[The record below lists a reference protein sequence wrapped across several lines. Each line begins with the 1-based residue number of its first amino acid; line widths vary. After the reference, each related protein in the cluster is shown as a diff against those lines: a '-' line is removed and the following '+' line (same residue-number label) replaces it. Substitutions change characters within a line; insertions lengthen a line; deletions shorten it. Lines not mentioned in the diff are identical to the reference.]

1 MENNHDIDKKFN
13 EASQSLEEPATFPG
27 FDKVWATIEE
37 KLDKKE
43 DKKRIIPIWFPYG
56 IAASLIIGLG
66 AFYFINKNDVS
77 EITKPAIAQSKALP
91 KINSNVQTIDST
103 VKSNLEKEIHA
114 QKDIRKPE
122 VLAYESVFPVPTT
135 SPIYHNEMPVQSS
148 NVVKGDVAYM
158 EPDGDGILDKDDV
171 IERVELRNKN
181 NNTLPNIS
189 IPEGFLSNTT
199 STLSGRVMGVEIA
212 QRKEKALEEV
222 VVLGNN
228 KNQTFPKSYS
238 STTVNVQR
246 VENRA
251 NQGFLNSLEGN
262 SPGLAINSNSGAPGS
277 GRINYNNIKNEFK
290 QSNNIS
296 QALIGTVSGLQIA
309 PNPGTPSSSNKIMIR
324 GIASLNNSSNPL
336 YVINGKVSESK
347 ALSSLNPNTIES
359 ISVLKDTSATAI
371 YGNRGSNGVIVIKTK
386 KLSRKERKAFE
397 KLQKVQDSI
406 NVSKQIQKQ
415 NAEEYDAFV
424 ENPFELTK
432 NQSVSTFSIDVDKA
446 AYSNIRRMINNGE
459 YVNKNAVRIEEMINY
474 FKYNYPQPKNNE
486 PFSINTE
493 YNDSPWNA
501 KHKLLKIGLQG
512 KEIPANKLP
521 NSNFVF
527 LIDVSGSMDEANKL
541 PLLKSSFKV
550 LLDQLRPTD
559 KVGIV
564 VYAGSAGMVLAPTSA
579 KEKNKIIEA
588 LDQLQ
593 AGGST
598 AGGEGIE
605 LAYKLAQENFIKNGN
620 NRVII
625 ATDGDFNVGASSTG
639 DLQTLVEEKRKSG
652 VFLTCL
658 GFGMGNFKD
667 NRMETLANKGNGNYA
682 YIDNLQEANK
692 FLGKEFAGNMY
703 AIAKD
708 VKIQIEF
715 NPKYVKSY
723 RLIGYENRKLK
734 NEDFTNDK
742 IDAGELGSGHTVT
755 ALYEV
760 IPNDVN
766 SEFLP
771 KENDL
776 KYTKNTSDENFNDE
790 LATVKFRY
798 KKPDGDTSSEIIQV
812 VKNTN
817 QSFSSSTDD
826 FKFASSVAW
835 FGLVLRNSA
844 LITNKDLKEVE
855 KLAKKGRGKDEDG
868 YRAEFVR
875 LVETY
880 QSTLK
885 K

>member
-27 FDKVWATIEE
+27 FDKVWAKVEE

-43 DKKRIIPIWFPYG
+43 DKKRIVPIWFPYG

-77 EITKPAIAQSKALP
+77 EINKPVIAQKTVSP
-91 KINSNVQTIDST
+91 KVNSNVQAIDST
-103 VKSNLEKEIHA
+103 VKSNIEKHIDGLKENHN
-114 QKDIRKPE
+114 QKI
-122 VLAYESVFPVPTT
+122 LAYEDAKIFHDNQEFEKAFIPKENSIIIRNESNRIVPIKINNEVPQVFV
-135 SPIYHNEMPVQSS
+135 
-148 NVVKGDVAYM
+148 D
-158 EPDGDGILDKDDV
+158 
-171 IERVELRNKN
+171 
-181 NNTLPNIS
+181 
-189 IPEGFLSNTT
+189 
-199 STLSGRVMGVEIA
+199 SGY
-212 QRKEKALEEV
+212 KEKNIEEV
-222 VVLGNN
+222 VVLGYN
-228 KNQTFPKSYS
+228 KTQTNPRSFS
-238 STTVNVQR
+238 STTVNSQK
-246 VENRA
+246 VENRP
-251 NQGFLNSLEGN
+251 NQGFLNSLQGEA
-262 SPGLAINSNSGAPGS
+262 PGLAINSTSGTPGS
-277 GRINYNNIKNEFK
+277 SRIDNNNIRNEFK
-290 QSNNIS
+290 QNNNIS
-296 QALIGTVSGLQIA
+296 QTLIGTVSGLQIM
-309 PNPGTPSSSNKIMIR
+309 PNLGVPGSSKPLIIR
-324 GIASLNNSSNPL
+324 GISSLNTNSQPL
-336 YVINGKVSESK
+336 YVINGKISDSK
-347 ALSSLNPNTIES
+347 AFSNLNPNTIES
-359 ISVLKDTSATAI
+359 VSVLKDAAATSI
-371 YGNRGSNGVIVIKTK
+371 YGSRASNGVVIIKTK
-386 KLSRKERKAFE
+386 KLSRKERKA
-397 KLQKVQDSI
+397 QDSI
-406 NVSKQIQKQ
+406 TISKQIQKQ
-415 NAEEYDAFV
+415 NNEEYDAFV

-474 FKYNYPQPKNNE
+474 FKYDYPQPKNNQ

-493 YNDSPWNA
+493 YNDSPWN
-501 KHKLLKIGLQG
+501 KQHKLLKIGLQG
-512 KEIPANKLP
+512 KEIPTDKLP
-521 NSNFVF
+521 KSNFVF

-564 VYAGSAGMVLAPTSA
+564 VYAGSAGMVLPPTSA

-588 LDQLQ
+588 LDKLQ

-598 AGGEGIE
+598 AGGQGIE
-605 LAYKLAQENFIKNGN
+605 LAYKLAQENFIKGGN

-766 SEFLP
+766 SEFSP

-776 KYTKNTSDENFNDE
+776 KYTKNTNDENFNDE

-798 KKPDGDTSSEIIQV
+798 KKPDGDTSSEIVQV

-817 QSFSSSTDD
+817 QSFSSSSDD

-835 FGLVLRNSA
+835 FGLVLRNSN
-844 LITNKDLKEVE
+844 LIKNKDLKDIEN
-855 KLAKKGRGKDEDG
+855 LAKKGRGKDEDG

-880 QSTLK
+880 KSTK

>member
-13 EASQSLEEPATFPG
+13 DASQSLEEPATFPG
-27 FDKVWATIEE
+27 FDKVWAQVEE

-43 DKKRIIPIWFPYG
+43 DGKKIIPIWFPYG

-77 EITKPAIAQSKALP
+77 EINKPAIAQNTVSP
-91 KINSNVQTIDST
+91 KVNSNVQAIDST
-103 VKSNLEKEIHA
+103 VKSNIEKEIHS
-114 QKDIRKPE
+114 QKEIQKPE
-122 VLAYESVFPVPTT
+122 ILVYDVKIPEPLINPVPEINKQLDF
-135 SPIYHNEMPVQSS
+135 SSDSYYIEKNSNVSS
-148 NVVKGDVAYM
+148 NIRANEIYEGIN
-158 EPDGDGILDKDDV
+158 GDGILDKDDV

-181 NNTLPNIS
+181 NNTVPNIS
-189 IPEGFLSNTT
+189 IPEGFLSNKN
-199 STLSGRVMGVEIA
+199 SVVQGRIAGVQIS
-212 QRKEKALEEV
+212 QSKERALEEV
-222 VVLGNN
+222 VVLGYSKTLTKKQSKVASNTIGS
-228 KNQTFPKSYS
+228 TFW
-238 STTVNVQR
+238 
-246 VENRA
+246 ENR
-251 NQGFLNSLEGN
+251 Q
-262 SPGLAINSNSGAPGS
+262 NSNILTSLQGATPGINVTVGSGVPGS
-277 GRINYNNIKNEFK
+277 
-290 QSNNIS
+290 S
-296 QALIGTVSGLQIA
+296 QPLI
-309 PNPGTPSSSNKIMIR
+309 IR
-324 GIASLNNSSNPL
+324 GISSLNTNNQPL
-336 YVINGKVSESK
+336 YVINGKISDSK
-347 ALSSLNPNTIES
+347 AFSNLNPNIIES
-359 ISVLKDTSATAI
+359 VSVLKNAAATSM
-371 YGNRGSNGVIVIKTK
+371 YGSKASNGVVVIKTK
-386 KLSRKERKAFE
+386 KLSRKERIAFE

-406 NVSKQIQKQ
+406 NASKQIQKQ
-415 NAEEYDAFV
+415 NNEEYDAFV

-474 FKYNYPQPKNNE
+474 FKYDYPQPKNNE

-493 YNDSPWNA
+493 YNDSPWNS

-512 KEIPANKLP
+512 KEIPTDKLP

-527 LIDVSGSMDEANKL
+527 LIDVSGSMNEPNKL
-541 PLLKSSFKV
+541 PLLRSSFKV

-564 VYAGSAGMVLAPTSA
+564 VYAGSAGMVLPPTSA

-588 LDQLQ
+588 LDKLQ

-598 AGGEGIE
+598 AGGQGIE

-625 ATDGDFNVGASSTG
+625 ATDGDFNVGTSSTG
-639 DLQTLVEEKRKSG
+639 DLHTLIEDKRKSG

-682 YIDNLQEANK
+682 YIDGLQEANK

-715 NPKYVKSY
+715 NSKYVRSY

-776 KYTKNTSDENFNDE
+776 KYTKNTNDENFNDE

-798 KKPDGDTSSEIIQV
+798 KKPDGDTSSEIVQV
-812 VKNTN
+812 VKNTDR
-817 QSFSSSTDD
+817 SFSSSSDD
-826 FKFASSVAW
+826 FKFASSLAW

-844 LITNKDLKEVE
+844 LIKNKDLKEIE
-855 KLAKKGRGKDEDG
+855 NLAKKGRGKDDEG

-880 QSTLK
+880 RSTQK
-885 K
+885 

>member
-13 EASQSLEEPATFPG
+13 DASQSLEEPATFPG
-27 FDKVWATIEE
+27 FDKVWAQVEE

-43 DKKRIIPIWFPYG
+43 DGKKIIPIWFPYG

-77 EITKPAIAQSKALP
+77 EINKPAIAQNTVSP
-91 KINSNVQTIDST
+91 KVNSNVQAIDST
-103 VKSNLEKEIHA
+103 VKSNIEKEIHS
-114 QKDIRKPE
+114 QKEIQKPE
-122 VLAYESVFPVPTT
+122 VLVYESFVPEPKI
-135 SPIYHNEMPVQSS
+135 SHIYHNEIPSQNSNITQG
-148 NVVKGDVAYM
+148 NVVYT
-158 EPDGDGILDKDDV
+158 EPDGDGILDHNDK
-171 IERVELRNKN
+171 E
-181 NNTLPNIS
+181 TNI
-189 IPEGFLSNTT
+189 
-199 STLSGRVMGVEIA
+199 
-212 QRKEKALEEV
+212 EEV
-222 VVLGNN
+222 VVTGYRAVKKQSYTSSATSITSKEIVNNQKSGSQGYVNSSPIIAMGNN
-228 KNQTFPKSYS
+228 
-238 STTVNVQR
+238 
-246 VENRA
+246 
-251 NQGFLNSLEGN
+251 NSIQYQN
-262 SPGLAINSNSGAPGS
+262 SAP
-277 GRINYNNIKNEFK
+277 NYNIRNEFK
-290 QSNNIS
+290 QNNNIS
-296 QALIGTVSGLQIA
+296 QTLIGTVSGLQIM
-309 PNPGTPSSSNKIMIR
+309 PNLGVPGSSKPLIIR
-324 GIASLNNSSNPL
+324 GISSLNTNSQPL
-336 YVINGKVSESK
+336 YVINGKVSDSK
-347 ALSSLNPNTIES
+347 AFSNLNTNTIES
-359 ISVLKDTSATAI
+359 ISVLKDAAATSI
-371 YGNRGSNGVIVIKTK
+371 YGNKASNGVIIIKTK

-406 NVSKQIQKQ
+406 TISKQIQQ
-415 NAEEYDAFV
+415 RNNEEYDAFV

-474 FKYNYPQPKNNE
+474 FKYDYPQPKNNE

-493 YNDSPWNA
+493 YNDSPWNN

-512 KEIPANKLP
+512 KEIPTDKLP

-527 LIDVSGSMDEANKL
+527 LIDVSGSMDEPNKL

-564 VYAGSAGMVLAPTSA
+564 VYAGSAGMVLPPTSA
-579 KEKNKIIEA
+579 KEKNKIFEA
-588 LDQLQ
+588 LDKLQ

-598 AGGEGIE
+598 AGGQGIE

-734 NEDFTNDK
+734 NEDFANDK
-742 IDAGELGSGHTVT
+742 IDAGELGNGHTVT

-776 KYTKNTSDENFNDE
+776 KYTKNTNDENFNDE

-798 KKPDGDTSSEIIQV
+798 KKPDGDTSSEIVQV
-812 VKNTN
+812 VKNTDR
-817 QSFSSSTDD
+817 SFPSSSND

-844 LITNKDLKEVE
+844 LIKNKDLKEIE
-855 KLAKKGRGKDEDG
+855 NLAKKRRGKDDEG

-875 LVETY
+875 LVEAY
-880 QSTLK
+880 RSTQK
-885 K
+885 

>member
-13 EASQSLEEPATFPG
+13 EASQSLKEPATFPG
-27 FDKVWATIEE
+27 FNKVWAKVEE

-43 DKKRIIPIWFPYG
+43 AKKKIIPIWFPYG

-77 EITKPAIAQSKALP
+77 EINKPVIAQNTVSP
-91 KINSNVQTIDST
+91 KVNSSVQAIDST
-103 VKSNLEKEIHA
+103 VKSNIEKEIYI
-114 QKDIRKPE
+114 QKEIQKPKIL
-122 VLAYESVFPVPTT
+122 VYESVVPEPKI
-135 SPIYHNEMPVQSS
+135 SPIYHNEIPSQSS
-148 NVVKGDVAYM
+148 NVTKDNIVYVEADY
-158 EPDGDGILDKDDV
+158 DGVLDKAQ
-171 IERVELRNKN
+171 
-181 NNTLPNIS
+181 S
-189 IPEGFLSNTT
+189 I
-199 STLSGRVMGVEIA
+199 
-212 QRKEKALEEV
+212 EEV
-222 VVLGNN
+222 VLVGLRPVKKQSYTSSATSITSTEIVNN
-228 KNQTFPKSYS
+228 KRSKKSKENITSPPSIALNYIKGQTNDGYISQS
-238 STTVNVQR
+238 SNVRTEFVEKRPNANIMNIAQGQLAGVNISK
-246 VENRA
+246 
-251 NQGFLNSLEGN
+251 G
-262 SPGLAINSNSGAPGS
+262 SGQPGS
-277 GRINYNNIKNEFK
+277 KP
-290 QSNNIS
+290 
-296 QALIGTVSGLQIA
+296 TVL
-309 PNPGTPSSSNKIMIR
+309 IR
-324 GIASLNNSSNPL
+324 GIGSINGNTQPL
-336 YVINGKVSESK
+336 YVINGIPQNADEFRK
-347 ALSSLNPNTIES
+347 LNPNS
-359 ISVLKDTSATAI
+359 IKSMEVLKDASATAM
-371 YGNRGSNGVIVIKTK
+371 YGSRGGNGVIVITTK
-386 KLSRKERKAFE
+386 RLSRKERKAFE

-406 NVSKQIQKQ
+406 NASKQIQQ
-415 NAEEYDAFV
+415 RNNEEYDAFV

-474 FKYNYPQPKNNE
+474 FKYDYPQPKNNE

-493 YNDSPWNA
+493 YNDSPWNN

-512 KEIPANKLP
+512 KEIPTDKLP

-527 LIDVSGSMDEANKL
+527 LIDVSGSMDEPNKL

-564 VYAGSAGMVLAPTSA
+564 VYAGSAGMVLPPTSA
-579 KEKNKIIEA
+579 KEKGKIVEA
-588 LDQLQ
+588 LDKLQ

-598 AGGEGIE
+598 AGGQGIE

-776 KYTKNTSDENFNDE
+776 KYTKNTNDENFNDE

-817 QSFSSSTDD
+817 QSFSSLSDD

-844 LITNKDLKEVE
+844 LIKNKDLKEVE
-855 KLAKKGRGKDEDG
+855 KLAKKGRGKDDEG

-875 LVETY
+875 LIETY
-880 QSTLK
+880 QSTQK
-885 K
+885 

>member
-13 EASQSLEEPATFPG
+13 EASQSLEEPTTFPG
-27 FDKVWATIEE
+27 FDKVWAKVEE
-37 KLDKKE
+37 KLDQKE
-43 DKKRIIPIWFPYG
+43 EKKRIVPIWFPYG

-66 AFYFINKNDVS
+66 ALYFINKKEVADISKPQIVENKAS
-77 EITKPAIAQSKALP
+77 EKLKT
-91 KINSNVQTIDST
+91 NVQAIDST
-103 VKSNLEKEIHA
+103 IKSNIKKEI
-114 QKDIRKPE
+114 DIPKIKNDVE
-122 VLAYESVFPVPTT
+122 VLAYENVKI
-135 SPIYHNEMPVQSS
+135 PIV
-148 NVVKGDVAYM
+148 
-158 EPDGDGILDKDDV
+158 DGINNVDFEPVLETQPVYQPTHNLQWKD
-171 IERVELRNKN
+171 
-181 NNTLPNIS
+181 TLKQTNI
-189 IPEGFLSNTT
+189 
-199 STLSGRVMGVEIA
+199 
-212 QRKEKALEEV
+212 KEV
-222 VVLGNN
+222 VVTGALGIKRRAYSYTSNAISVVSSENLEGKRSKRKQENGNALPLVASANYGNIDYMNTSGTTNIRNEFQQAKSQNLSQALMGKVSGLSIMPNHTTSGSANILIRGNN
-228 KNQTFPKSYS
+228 S
-238 STTVNVQR
+238 
-246 VENRA
+246 
-251 NQGFLNSLEGN
+251 LNKGN
-262 SPGLAINSNSGAPGS
+262 SPL
-277 GRINYNNIKNEFK
+277 
-290 QSNNIS
+290 
-296 QALIGTVSGLQIA
+296 V
-309 PNPGTPSSSNKIMIR
+309 
-324 GIASLNNSSNPL
+324 
-336 YVINGKVSESK
+336 VINGVVADQN
-347 ALSSLNPNTIES
+347 ALSKLDPQQIKGVTI
-359 ISVLKDTSATAI
+359 LKDASATAL
-371 YGNRGSNGVIVIKTK
+371 YGSRAANGVVVVTTK
-386 KLSRKERKAFE
+386 KLSRKEKKAFE

-406 NVSKQIQKQ
+406 NRTRQIQQQ
-415 NAEEYDAFV
+415 NSEEYEAFV

-459 YVNKNAVRIEEMINY
+459 YINKNAVRIEEMINY
-474 FKYNYPQPKNNE
+474 FKYNYPQPKNNQ

-493 YNDSPWNA
+493 YNDSPWNS

-512 KEIPANKLP
+512 KDVPMDKLA

-527 LIDVSGSMDEANKL
+527 LIDVSGSMNAANKL

-550 LLDQLRPTD
+550 LLEQLRPQA

-564 VYAGSAGMVLAPTSA
+564 VYAGSAGMILPPTSA
-579 KEKNKIIEA
+579 KEKNKILNA
-588 LDQLQ
+588 LDNLH

-598 AGGEGIE
+598 AGGAGIE
-605 LAYKLAQENFIKNGN
+605 LAYKLAQENFIKGGN

-625 ATDGDFNVGASSTG
+625 ATDGDFNVGTSSTG
-639 DLQTLVEEKRKSG
+639 DLQTLIEEKKKSG

-692 FLGKEFAGNMY
+692 FLGKEFAGSMY

-760 IPNDVN
+760 IPADVK

-771 KENDL
+771 KESDL
-776 KYTKNTSDENFNDE
+776 KYTKNTNDENFSDE

-798 KKPDGDTSSEIIQV
+798 KKPDGDTSSEIVQV
-812 VKNTN
+812 VKNSN
-817 QSFSSSTDD
+817 ENLSSASDD

-835 FGLVLRNSA
+835 FGLVLRNSD
-844 LITNKDLKEVE
+844 LIKNKDLIDVE
-855 KLAKKGRGKDEDG
+855 KLGKKGRGNDDEG

-875 LVETY
+875 LVEAY
-880 QSTLK
+880 RNLNK
-885 K
+885 

>member
-27 FDKVWATIEE
+27 FDKVWKKVEQ

-43 DKKRIIPIWFPYG
+43 DKKRIVPIWFPYG

-77 EITKPAIAQSKALP
+77 EINKPQIAQNTVSP
-91 KINSNVQTIDST
+91 KTNSSVRANDSL
-103 VKSNLEKEIHA
+103 VKSNIEKEILSPKTI
-114 QKDIRKPE
+114 QKPE
-122 VLAYESVFPVPTT
+122 IIAYESISPEPVI
-135 SPIYHNEMPVQSS
+135 SPVYHNELPSQSS
-148 NVVKGDVAYM
+148 DIVKENIIYEGTNGDEV
-158 EPDGDGILDKDDV
+158 LDKDD
-171 IERVELRNKN
+171 KAQ
-181 NNTLPNIS
+181 S
-189 IPEGFLSNTT
+189 I
-199 STLSGRVMGVEIA
+199 
-212 QRKEKALEEV
+212 EEV
-222 VVLGNN
+222 VLVGLRPVKKQSYASSAVSVVSSQSLEGKRSKKAKGNIN
-228 KNQTFPKSYS
+228 TSQSIAMNDFGNSGYKNYS
-238 STTVNVQR
+238 ST
-246 VENRA
+246 
-251 NQGFLNSLEGN
+251 S
-262 SPGLAINSNSGAPGS
+262 
-277 GRINYNNIKNEFK
+277 NIKNEFK

-296 QALIGTVSGLQIA
+296 QALTGTVSSLQIRSGQGV
-309 PNPGTPSSSNKIMIR
+309 PGSSKQIVIR
-324 GIASLNNSSNPL
+324 GMSTLNGSDQLL
-336 YVINGKVSESK
+336 YVINGVPQSADEFRKI
-347 ALSSLNPNTIES
+347 NPNTIES
-359 ISVLKDTSATAI
+359 VEVLKDASATAL
-371 YGNRGSNGVIVIKTK
+371 YGNRGSKGVIIIKTK
-386 KLSRKERKAFE
+386 KLSRKERKAL
-397 KLQKVQDSI
+397 KQIQKTQDSI
-406 NVSKQIQKQ
+406 SKSKQIQQ
-415 NAEEYDAFV
+415 NNSEEYDVFV

-474 FKYNYPQPKNNE
+474 FKYNYPQPKNNQ

-493 YNDSPWNA
+493 YNDSPWNS

-512 KEIPANKLP
+512 KDIPTDKLP
-521 NSNFVF
+521 SSNFVF

-550 LLDQLRPTD
+550 LLDQLRPQD

-564 VYAGSAGMVLAPTSA
+564 VYAGSAGMVLPPTSA

-598 AGGEGIE
+598 AGGQGIE
-605 LAYKLAQENFIKNGN
+605 LAYKLAQKNFIKDGN

-682 YIDNLQEANK
+682 YIDNMQEANK
-692 FLGKEFAGNMY
+692 FLGKEFAGSMY

-715 NPKYVKSY
+715 NPKFVKSY

-742 IDAGELGSGHTVT
+742 IDAGELGSGHTIT

-760 IPNDVN
+760 IPNDVK

-776 KYTKNTSDENFNDE
+776 KYTKNTNDENFNDE

-798 KKPDGDTSSEIIQV
+798 KKPDGDTSSEIVQV
-812 VKNTN
+812 VKNSN
-817 QSFSSSTDD
+817 ENISSASDD

-835 FGLVLRNSA
+835 FGLVLRNSD
-844 LITNKDLKEVE
+844 LIKNKDLKEVE
-855 KLAKKGRGKDEDG
+855 KLAKKGRGSDEEG

-880 QSTLK
+880 FSNLK
-885 K
+885 NY

>member
-27 FDKVWATIEE
+27 FDKVWAKVEE

-43 DKKRIIPIWFPYG
+43 DKKRIVPIWFPYG

-77 EITKPAIAQSKALP
+77 EINKPVIAQKTVSP
-91 KINSNVQTIDST
+91 KVNSNVQAIDST
-103 VKSNLEKEIHA
+103 VKSNIEKEIYS
-114 QKDIRKPE
+114 QKEIYKPE
-122 VLAYESVFPVPTT
+122 VLAYDIKILEPLRN
-135 SPIYHNEMPVQSS
+135 PIQEIKKQLDFSSDSYYIEKNSNNVSS
-148 NVVKGDVAYM
+148 NTRANEIYEDT
-158 EPDGDGILDKDDV
+158 DGDGVLDKDDV

-181 NNTLPNIS
+181 TVPNIS
-189 IPEGFLSNTT
+189 IPEGILSNTN
-199 STLSGRVMGVEIA
+199 STLQGRVAGVQIA
-212 QRKEKALEEV
+212 ESREKTIEEV
-222 VVLGNN
+222 VVLGYSKTLTK
-228 KNQTFPKSYS
+228 KNSTVASGIIISDKIKSYNNS
-238 STTVNVQR
+238 KVVSVDYVAGNDKGYFD
-246 VENRA
+246 
-251 NQGFLNSLEGN
+251 NQPYNNSVVNSLRGQV
-262 SPGLAINSNSGAPGS
+262 P
-277 GRINYNNIKNEFK
+277 
-290 QSNNIS
+290 
-296 QALIGTVSGLQIA
+296 GLQIIT
-309 PNPGTPSSSNKIMIR
+309 GQGVPSSSKPLIIR
-324 GIASLNNSSNPL
+324 GISSLNTNSQPL
-336 YVINGKVSESK
+336 YVINGKISDSK
-347 ALSSLNPNTIES
+347 AFSNLNPNTIES
-359 ISVLKDTSATAI
+359 VSILKDASATAI
-371 YGNRGSNGVIVIKTK
+371 YGSRGSNGVIIIKTK
-386 KLSRKERKAFE
+386 KLSKKERKAFE

-406 NVSKQIQKQ
+406 SISKQIQKQ
-415 NAEEYDAFV
+415 NNEEYDAFV

-474 FKYNYPQPKNNE
+474 FKYNYPQPKNNQ

-493 YNDSPWNA
+493 YNDSPWN
-501 KHKLLKIGLQG
+501 KQHKLLKIGLQG
-512 KEIPANKLP
+512 KEIPTDKLP

-527 LIDVSGSMDEANKL
+527 LIDVSGSMNEPNKL

-564 VYAGSAGMVLAPTSA
+564 VYAGSAGMVLPPTSA

-588 LDQLQ
+588 LDKLQ

-598 AGGEGIE
+598 AGGQGIE

-692 FLGKEFAGNMY
+692 FLGKEFAGTLY

-742 IDAGELGSGHTVT
+742 IDAGELGSGHTIT

-760 IPNDVN
+760 IPTDVN

-776 KYTKNTSDENFNDE
+776 KYTKNTNDENFNDE

-798 KKPDGDTSSEIIQV
+798 KKPDGDQSSEIVQV

-817 QSFSSSTDD
+817 QSFSSSSDD

-835 FGLVLRNSA
+835 FGLVLRNSN
-844 LITNKDLKEVE
+844 LIKNKDLKDIES
-855 KLAKKGRGKDEDG
+855 LAKKGRGKDEDG

-880 QSTLK
+880 ESTQK
-885 K
+885 

>member
-13 EASQSLEEPATFPG
+13 EASHSLEEPATFPG
-27 FDKVWATIEE
+27 FDKVWAKVEE

-43 DKKRIIPIWFPYG
+43 DQKRVIPIWFSYG
-56 IAASLIIGLG
+56 IAASLVIGLG
-66 AFYFINKNDVS
+66 AFYVINKKEVVDISKPQITQNTVS
-77 EITKPAIAQSKALP
+77 P
-91 KINSNVQTIDST
+91 KVNHKVQVIDST
-103 VKSNLEKEIHA
+103 VKSNIEKEIA
-114 QKDIRKPE
+114 VINSQKENQVLVYSNIVPE
-122 VLAYESVFPVPTT
+122 PVEPPTILT
-135 SPIYHNEMPVQSS
+135 PQQGDYR
-148 NVVKGDVAYM
+148 VVSTPNYM
-158 EPDGDGILDKDDV
+158 EPDHDGVLDKDDEPQEMREIV
-171 IERVELRNKN
+171 VTGALGIRKRQDATSSSTQISNSNVVQSLQGSVAGIKISSN
-181 NNTLPNIS
+181 NNGWLNNQSYNNNPVNS
-189 IPEGFLSNTT
+189 LQGQIP
-199 STLSGRVMGVEIA
+199 
-212 QRKEKALEEV
+212 
-222 VVLGNN
+222 
-228 KNQTFPKSYS
+228 S
-238 STTVNVQR
+238 STSS
-246 VENRA
+246 
-251 NQGFLNSLEGN
+251 GSL
-262 SPGLAINSNSGAPGS
+262 SQ
-277 GRINYNNIKNEFK
+277 NI
-290 QSNNIS
+290 
-296 QALIGTVSGLQIA
+296 L
-309 PNPGTPSSSNKIMIR
+309 IR
-324 GIASLNNSSNPL
+324 GYASLNGNNQPLIVIDGVVKDQNSL
-336 YVINGKVSESK
+336 SK
-347 ALSSLNPNTIES
+347 LNPQQIKS
-359 ISVLKDTSATAI
+359 IDILKDASATAL
-371 YGNRGSNGVIVIKTK
+371 YGSRAANGVVVVTTK
-386 KLSRKERKAFE
+386 KLSRKERKAFK

-406 NVSKQIQKQ
+406 NRARQIQKH
-415 NAEEYDAFV
+415 NSEEYDAFV

-459 YVNKNAVRIEEMINY
+459 VVNKNAVRIEEMINY
-474 FKYNYPQPKNNE
+474 FKYNYPQPKNDR

-493 YNDSPWNA
+493 YNDSPWNSQ
-501 KHKLLKIGLQG
+501 HKLLKIGLQG
-512 KEIPANKLP
+512 KDLPMDKLP
-521 NSNFVF
+521 SSNFVF
-527 LIDVSGSMDEANKL
+527 LIDVSGSMNEANKL

-550 LLDQLRPTD
+550 LLDQLRPQD

-564 VYAGSAGMVLAPTSA
+564 VYAGSAGMVLPPTSA

-598 AGGEGIE
+598 AGGQGIE
-605 LAYKLAQENFIKNGN
+605 LAYKLAQENFIKDGN

-625 ATDGDFNVGASSTG
+625 ATDGDFNVGTSSTG
-639 DLQTLVEEKRKSG
+639 DLQTLIEEKRKSG

-682 YIDNLQEANK
+682 YIDNMQEANK
-692 FLGKEFAGNMY
+692 FLGKEFAGSMY

-734 NEDFTNDK
+734 NEDFINDK

-755 ALYEV
+755 ALYEI
-760 IPNDVN
+760 IPTDVK

-771 KENDL
+771 QENDL

-798 KKPDGDTSSEIIQV
+798 KKPDGNTSSEIVQV
-812 VKNTN
+812 VKNSN
-817 QSFSSSTDD
+817 ENLSSASDD

-835 FGLVLRNSA
+835 FGLVLRKSD
-844 LITNKDLKEVE
+844 LIKNRDLKDLE
-855 KLAKKGRGKDEDG
+855 KLAKKGREKDDEG

-880 QSTLK
+880 RSTLK

>member
-13 EASQSLEEPATFPG
+13 EASHSLEEPATFPG
-27 FDKVWATIEE
+27 FDKVWAKVEE

-43 DKKRIIPIWFPYG
+43 DKKRIVPIWFPYG

-66 AFYFINKNDVS
+66 AFYFISINDVS
-77 EITKPAIAQSKALP
+77 EINKPAIAQKTVSP
-91 KINSNVQTIDST
+91 KVNSDVQAIDST
-103 VKSNLEKEIHA
+103 VKSNIEKHIDGLKENHN
-114 QKDIRKPE
+114 QKI
-122 VLAYESVFPVPTT
+122 LAYEEVKIFHDNQEFEKDFIPKENSIISRNESNEIVPIKINNEVPQVSV
-135 SPIYHNEMPVQSS
+135 
-148 NVVKGDVAYM
+148 D
-158 EPDGDGILDKDDV
+158 
-171 IERVELRNKN
+171 
-181 NNTLPNIS
+181 
-189 IPEGFLSNTT
+189 
-199 STLSGRVMGVEIA
+199 SGY
-212 QRKEKALEEV
+212 KEKNIEEV
-222 VVLGNN
+222 VVLGYN
-228 KNQTFPKSYS
+228 KTQTIPRSSS
-238 STTVNVQR
+238 STTVNSQKVK
-246 VENRA
+246 NRA
-251 NQGFLNSLEGN
+251 NQSFLNSLQGEA
-262 SPGLAINSNSGAPGS
+262 PGLAINSASGTPGS
-277 GRINYNNIKNEFK
+277 SKINYNNIRNEFK
-290 QSNNIS
+290 QNNNIS
-296 QALIGTVSGLQIA
+296 QTLIGTVSGLQIM
-309 PNPGTPSSSNKIMIR
+309 PNSGIPGSSKPILIR
-324 GIASLNNSSNPL
+324 GMSTVNANSNPL
-336 YVINGKVSESK
+336 YVINGKISDSK
-347 ALSSLNPNTIES
+347 SFSTLNPNTIES
-359 ISVLKDTSATAI
+359 VSVLKDASATAM
-371 YGNRGSNGVIVIKTK
+371 YGSRASNGVIVIKTK

-406 NVSKQIQKQ
+406 NLSKQVQQ
-415 NAEEYDAFV
+415 RNNEEYDAFV

-474 FKYNYPQPKNNE
+474 FKYDYPQPKNNQ

-493 YNDSPWNA
+493 YNDSPWN
-501 KHKLLKIGLQG
+501 KQHKLLKIGLQG
-512 KEIPANKLP
+512 KEIPTDKLP

-527 LIDVSGSMDEANKL
+527 LIDVSGSMNEPNKL
-541 PLLKSSFKV
+541 PLLKSSFEV

-564 VYAGSAGMVLAPTSA
+564 VYAGSAGMVLPPTSA

-588 LDQLQ
+588 LDKLQ

-598 AGGEGIE
+598 AGGQGIE
-605 LAYKLAQENFIKNGN
+605 LAYKVAQENFIKNGN

-760 IPNDVN
+760 IPADVN

-776 KYTKNTSDENFNDE
+776 KYTKNTNDENFNNE

-798 KKPDGDTSSEIIQV
+798 KKPDGDQSSEIVQV
-812 VKNTN
+812 VKNNN
-817 QSFSSSTDD
+817 QSFSSSSDD

-835 FGLVLRNSA
+835 FGLVLRNSN
-844 LITNKDLKEVE
+844 LIKNKDLKDIES
-855 KLAKKGRGKDEDG
+855 LAKKGRGKDDEG

-875 LVETY
+875 LVEAY
-880 QSTLK
+880 KSTQK
-885 K
+885 

>member
-13 EASQSLEEPATFPG
+13 EASQSLGEPATFPS
-27 FDKVWATIEE
+27 FDKVWAKVEE

-43 DKKRIIPIWFPYG
+43 DKKRIVPIWFPYG

-66 AFYFINKNDVS
+66 AFYFINKNNVS
-77 EITKPAIAQSKALP
+77 EINKPAIAQNTVSSKV
-91 KINSNVQTIDST
+91 NSNVQAIDST
-103 VKSNLEKEIHA
+103 VKSNIEKQINGLKENHN
-114 QKDIRKPE
+114 QKI
-122 VLAYESVFPVPTT
+122 LAYEDAKIFYDNQEFEKGFIPKENSIIIRNESNGIVPIKINNEVPQVSV
-135 SPIYHNEMPVQSS
+135 
-148 NVVKGDVAYM
+148 D
-158 EPDGDGILDKDDV
+158 
-171 IERVELRNKN
+171 
-181 NNTLPNIS
+181 
-189 IPEGFLSNTT
+189 
-199 STLSGRVMGVEIA
+199 SGY
-212 QRKEKALEEV
+212 KEKNIEEV
-222 VVLGNN
+222 VVLGYN
-228 KNQTFPKSYS
+228 KTQTNPRSSS
-238 STTVNVQR
+238 STTVNSQK
-246 VENRA
+246 VENRP
-251 NQGFLNSLEGN
+251 NQGFLNSLQGEA
-262 SPGLAINSNSGAPGS
+262 PGLAINPTFGTPGSSRIDYNNIRNEFKQNNNISQTLIGTVPGLQIMTGQGAPGS
-277 GRINYNNIKNEFK
+277 SKP
-290 QSNNIS
+290 
-296 QALIGTVSGLQIA
+296 LI
-309 PNPGTPSSSNKIMIR
+309 IR
-324 GIASLNNSSNPL
+324 GISSLNTNSQPL
-336 YVINGKVSESK
+336 YVINGKISDSK
-347 ALSSLNPNTIES
+347 AFSTLNPNTIES
-359 ISVLKDTSATAI
+359 VSVLKDAAATSI
-371 YGNRGSNGVIVIKTK
+371 YGSRASNGVVIIKTK

-397 KLQKVQDSI
+397 KLQKAQDSI
-406 NVSKQIQKQ
+406 SISKQIQKQ
-415 NAEEYDAFV
+415 NNEEYDAFV

-459 YVNKNAVRIEEMINY
+459 IVNKNAVRIEEMINY
-474 FKYNYPQPKNNE
+474 FKYDYPQPKNNQ

-493 YNDSPWNA
+493 YNDSPWN
-501 KHKLLKIGLQG
+501 KQHKLLKIGLQG
-512 KEIPANKLP
+512 KEIPTDKLP

-527 LIDVSGSMDEANKL
+527 LIDVSGSMNEPNKL

-564 VYAGSAGMVLAPTSA
+564 VYAGSAGMVLPSTSA

-588 LDQLQ
+588 LDKLQ

-598 AGGEGIE
+598 AGGQGIE

-760 IPNDVN
+760 IPTDVN

-776 KYTKNTSDENFNDE
+776 KYTKNTNDENFNDE

-798 KKPDGDTSSEIIQV
+798 KKPDGDQSSEIVQV

-817 QSFSSSTDD
+817 QSFSSSSDD

-835 FGLVLRNSA
+835 FGLVLRNSS
-844 LITNKDLKEVE
+844 LIKNKDLKDIEN
-855 KLAKKGRGKDEDG
+855 LAKKGRGKDEDG

-880 QSTLK
+880 ESTQK
-885 K
+885 

>member
-27 FDKVWATIEE
+27 FDKVWAKVEK
-37 KLDKKE
+37 KLDKK
-43 DKKRIIPIWFPYG
+43 DDRKRIVPIWFPYG

-77 EITKPAIAQSKALP
+77 EINKPQIAQNTVSP
-91 KINSNVQTIDST
+91 KVNSDVQAIDST
-103 VKSNLEKEIHA
+103 VKSNIEKEINGLKES
-114 QKDIRKPE
+114 QKSKI
-122 VLAYESVFPVPTT
+122 LAYEDAKVFGNTNIKIGLVLQEKSIISRNESNNF
-135 SPIYHNEMPVQSS
+135 SPIEINNIVPQ
-148 NVVKGDVAYM
+148 VAV
-158 EPDGDGILDKDDV
+158 D
-171 IERVELRNKN
+171 
-181 NNTLPNIS
+181 
-189 IPEGFLSNTT
+189 
-199 STLSGRVMGVEIA
+199 SGY
-212 QRKEKALEEV
+212 KEKNIEEV
-222 VVLGNN
+222 VVLGYN
-228 KNQTFPKSYS
+228 KTETRAKNSS
-238 STTVNVQR
+238 STNGNAQKI
-246 VENRA
+246 ENRP
-251 NQGFLNSLEGN
+251 NQGFLNSLQGEA
-262 SPGLAINSNSGAPGS
+262 SGLAINSVSGTPGS
-277 GRINYNNIKNEFK
+277 SKINYNNIRNEFK
-290 QSNNIS
+290 QNNNI
-296 QALIGTVSGLQIA
+296 QQTLIGTVSGLQITSGQA
-309 PNPGTPSSSNKIMIR
+309 PGSSKQIVIR
-324 GIASLNNSSNPL
+324 GMSTLNGSDQPL
-336 YVINGKVSESK
+336 YVINGVPQSADKFRK
-347 ALSSLNPNTIES
+347 INPNTIES
-359 ISVLKDTSATAI
+359 VDVLKEAALTAL
-371 YGNRGSNGVIVIKTK
+371 YGSRAANGVIVVTTK

-397 KLQKVQDSI
+397 RLHKFQDSI
-406 NVSKQIQKQ
+406 NRSRQIQQQ
-415 NAEEYDAFV
+415 NNEEYDAFV

-459 YVNKNAVRIEEMINY
+459 IVNKNAVRIEEMINY
-474 FKYNYPQPKNNE
+474 FKYNYPQPKNNQ

-493 YNDSPWNA
+493 YNDSPWNS
-501 KHKLLKIGLQG
+501 KHKLLRIGLQG
-512 KEIPANKLP
+512 KEIPTDKLP
-521 NSNFVF
+521 SSNFVF
-527 LIDVSGSMDEANKL
+527 LIDVSGSMDAANKL

-550 LLDQLRPTD
+550 LLDQLRPQD

-564 VYAGSAGMVLAPTSA
+564 VYAGSAGMVLPPTSA
-579 KEKNKIIEA
+579 QEKNKIIEA
-588 LDQLQ
+588 LDKLQ

-598 AGGEGIE
+598 AGGQGIE
-605 LAYKLAQENFIKNGN
+605 LAYKLAQENFIKDGN

-625 ATDGDFNVGASSTG
+625 ATDGDFNVGTSSTG
-639 DLQTLVEEKRKSG
+639 DLQTLIEEKRKSG

-682 YIDNLQEANK
+682 YIDNMQEANK
-692 FLGKEFAGNMY
+692 FLGKEFAGSMY

-715 NPKYVKSY
+715 NPKFVKSY

-760 IPNDVN
+760 IPNDVK

-776 KYTKNTSDENFNDE
+776 KYTKNTNNEDFNDE

-798 KKPDGDTSSEIIQV
+798 KKPDVDTSSEIVQV
-812 VKNTN
+812 VKNSN
-817 QSFSSSTDD
+817 ENISSASDD

-835 FGLVLRNSA
+835 FGLVLRNSD
-844 LITNKDLKEVE
+844 LIKNKELKEVE
-855 KLAKKGRGKDEDG
+855 KLSKKGRGNDEEG

-885 K
+885 NQ

>member
-1 MENNHDIDKKFN
+1 MENNHDVDKKFN

-27 FDKVWATIEE
+27 FDKVWAKVEE

-43 DKKRIIPIWFPYG
+43 DGKKIIPIWFPYG

-77 EITKPAIAQSKALP
+77 EINKPAIAQNTVSP
-91 KINSNVQTIDST
+91 KLNSNVQAIDST
-103 VKSNLEKEIHA
+103 VKSNIEKEIHS
-114 QKDIRKPE
+114 QKEIQKPE
-122 VLAYESVFPVPTT
+122 VLVYESFVPEPKI
-135 SPIYHNEMPVQSS
+135 SPIYHNEISS
-148 NVVKGDVAYM
+148 QNSNIAQGNVVYT
-158 EPDGDGILDKDDV
+158 EPDGDGILDHNDK
-171 IERVELRNKN
+171 K
-181 NNTLPNIS
+181 TNI
-189 IPEGFLSNTT
+189 
-199 STLSGRVMGVEIA
+199 
-212 QRKEKALEEV
+212 EEV
-222 VVLGNN
+222 VVTGYRAVKKQSYTSSATSITSKEIVNNQKSSSQGYVNSSPIIAMGNN
-228 KNQTFPKSYS
+228 N
-238 STTVNVQR
+238 STQY
-246 VENRA
+246 
-251 NQGFLNSLEGN
+251 QNS
-262 SPGLAINSNSGAPGS
+262 AP
-277 GRINYNNIKNEFK
+277 NYNIRNEFK
-290 QSNNIS
+290 QNNNIS
-296 QALIGTVSGLQIA
+296 QALIGTISGLQIA
-309 PNPGTPSSSNKIMIR
+309 PNHGISGSSNPIIIR
-324 GIASLNNSSNPL
+324 GMSSLKASSNPL
-336 YVINGKVSESK
+336 YVINGKISDGKSF
-347 ALSSLNPNTIES
+347 SNLNPNTIES
-359 ISVLKDTSATAI
+359 VSVLKDAAATSM
-371 YGNRGSNGVIVIKTK
+371 YGSKASNGVIVIKTK

-406 NVSKQIQKQ
+406 TISKQIQQ
-415 NAEEYDAFV
+415 RNNEEYDAFV

-459 YVNKNAVRIEEMINY
+459 HVNKNAVRIEEMINY

-493 YNDSPWNA
+493 YSDSPWNN

-512 KEIPANKLP
+512 KEIPTDKLP

-527 LIDVSGSMDEANKL
+527 LIDVSGSMDEPNKL

-564 VYAGSAGMVLAPTSA
+564 VYAGSAGMVLPPTSA

-588 LDQLQ
+588 LDKLQ

-598 AGGEGIE
+598 AGGQGIE

-639 DLQTLVEEKRKSG
+639 DLQTLVEGKRKAG

-776 KYTKNTSDENFNDE
+776 KYTRNTNDENFNDE

-798 KKPDGDTSSEIIQV
+798 KKPDGDISSEIIQV

-817 QSFSSSTDD
+817 QPFSSSSND

-844 LITNKDLKEVE
+844 LIKNKDLKEIE
-855 KLAKKGRGKDEDG
+855 NLAKKGRGKDDEG

-875 LVETY
+875 LVESY
-880 QSTLK
+880 K
-885 K
+885 IINK

>member
-27 FDKVWATIEE
+27 FDKVWAKVEE
-37 KLDKKE
+37 KLDKK
-43 DKKRIIPIWFPYG
+43 RNTPIWLPYG
-56 IAASLIIGLG
+56 IAASLVIGLG
-66 AFYFINKNDVS
+66 AFYFINKKEVVDISKPQIVENTVS
-77 EITKPAIAQSKALP
+77 P
-91 KINSNVQTIDST
+91 KINTNIQAIDST
-103 VKSNLEKEIHA
+103 IKSNIEKEIDA
-114 QKDIRKPE
+114 SKIKNKVE
-122 VLAYESVFPVPTT
+122 VLAYENVKIPVV
-135 SPIYHNEMPVQSS
+135 NGVNNVDVKPVLETQP
-148 NVVKGDVAYM
+148 VYQ
-158 EPDGDGILDKDDV
+158 
-171 IERVELRNKN
+171 
-181 NNTLPNIS
+181 
-189 IPEGFLSNTT
+189 
-199 STLSGRVMGVEIA
+199 STLTR
-212 QRKEKALEEV
+212 QWKDTLKETNIDEV
-222 VVLGNN
+222 VVTGALGI
-228 KNQTFPKSYS
+228 KRRSDSYTS
-238 STTVNVQR
+238 SAISVVSS
-246 VENRA
+246 EN
-251 NQGFLNSLEGN
+251 LEGKRSKRKQGN
-262 SPGLAINSNSGAPGS
+262 VNALPPIASTNYENIGYMNTSGTT
-277 GRINYNNIKNEFK
+277 NIRNEFK
-290 QSNNIS
+290 QNNNIP
-296 QALIGTVSGLQIA
+296 QVLIGTVSGLQVV
-309 PNPGTPSSSNKIMIR
+309 PNQGTPGSTNIILR
-324 GIASLNNSSNPL
+324 GSTSLKGGQNPL
-336 YVINGKVSESK
+336 VVINGIISNESVFK
-347 ALSSLNPNTIES
+347 TLNPNQIKSVTI
-359 ISVLKDTSATAI
+359 LKDASATAL
-371 YGNRGSNGVIVIKTK
+371 YGISGANGVIVVQTK
-386 KLSRKERKAFE
+386 KLSRKERKAFKE
-397 KLQKVQDSI
+397 IQKLQDSI
-406 NVSKQIQKQ
+406 NRAKQIQQ
-415 NAEEYDAFV
+415 TNSEEYDAFV

-474 FKYNYPQPKNNE
+474 FKYNYPQPKNSQ

-493 YNDSPWNA
+493 YNDSPWNS

-512 KEIPANKLP
+512 KDIPMDKLP
-521 NSNFVF
+521 SSNFVF
-527 LIDVSGSMDEANKL
+527 LIDVSGSMDAANKL
-541 PLLKSSFKV
+541 PLLKASFKV
-550 LLDQLRPTD
+550 LLDQLRPQD

-564 VYAGSAGMVLAPTSA
+564 VYAGSAGMVLPPTSA

-588 LDQLQ
+588 LDKLQ

-598 AGGEGIE
+598 AGGQGIE
-605 LAYKLAQENFIKNGN
+605 LAYKLAQENFIKGGN

-625 ATDGDFNVGASSTG
+625 ATDGDFNVGTSSTG
-639 DLQTLVEEKRKSG
+639 DLQTLIEEKRKSG

-682 YIDNLQEANK
+682 YIDNMQEANK
-692 FLGKEFAGNMY
+692 FLGKEFAGSMY

-760 IPNDVN
+760 IPADVK

-776 KYTKNTSDENFNDE
+776 KYTKNTNDENFSDE

-798 KKPDGDTSSEIIQV
+798 KKPDGDTSSEIVQV
-812 VKNTN
+812 VKN
-817 QSFSSSTDD
+817 SSESISSASDD

-835 FGLVLRNSA
+835 FGLVLRNSD
-844 LITNKDLKEVE
+844 LIKNKDLKEVE
-855 KLAKKGRGKDEDG
+855 KLGKKGRGNDEEG

-880 QSTLK
+880 RNLNK
-885 K
+885 

>member
-27 FDKVWATIEE
+27 FDKVWAKVEE

-43 DKKRIIPIWFPYG
+43 DKKRIVPIWFPYG

-66 AFYFINKNDVS
+66 AFYFISRNDVS
-77 EITKPAIAQSKALP
+77 EINKPAIAQNTVSP
-91 KINSNVQTIDST
+91 KLNSDVQAIDST
-103 VKSNLEKEIHA
+103 VKSNIEKEIYS
-114 QKDIRKPE
+114 QKEIHKPE
-122 VLAYESVFPVPTT
+122 VLAYDIKILEPLRN
-135 SPIYHNEMPVQSS
+135 PIPEIKKQLDFSSDSYYIEKNNNVSS
-148 NVVKGDVAYM
+148 NTIANEIYEDT
-158 EPDGDGILDKDDV
+158 DGDGVLDKNDV
-171 IERVELRNKN
+171 IESVELRNKN
-181 NNTLPNIS
+181 IVPNIS
-189 IPEGFLSNTT
+189 IPEGILSNTN
-199 STLSGRVMGVEIA
+199 STLHGRVAGVQIA
-212 QRKEKALEEV
+212 ESREKAIEEV
-222 VVLGNN
+222 VVLGYSKTLTKKQSTVASNTIGN
-228 KNQTFPKSYS
+228 TFL
-238 STTVNVQR
+238 
-246 VENRA
+246 ENRP
-251 NQGFLNSLEGN
+251 NSKILRSLQG
-262 SPGLAINSNSGAPGS
+262 AAPGVNMTGGS
-277 GRINYNNIKNEFK
+277 GI
-290 QSNNIS
+290 
-296 QALIGTVSGLQIA
+296 
-309 PNPGTPSSSNKIMIR
+309 PGSSKPILIR
-324 GIASLNNSSNPL
+324 GMSTLNASSNPL
-336 YVINGKVSESK
+336 YVINGKIADSK
-347 ALSSLNPNTIES
+347 SFTNLNPNTIES
-359 ISVLKDTSATAI
+359 VSVLKDAAATSI
-371 YGNRGSNGVIVIKTK
+371 YGSRASNGVIVIKTK
-386 KLSRKERKAFE
+386 KLSRKEKKACE

-406 NVSKQIQKQ
+406 SISKQIQKQ
-415 NAEEYDAFV
+415 NNEEYDAFV

-459 YVNKNAVRIEEMINY
+459 YVNKNAVRIEEIINY
-474 FKYNYPQPKNNE
+474 FKYDYPQPKNNQ

-493 YNDSPWNA
+493 YNDSPWN
-501 KHKLLKIGLQG
+501 KQHKLLKIGLQG
-512 KEIPANKLP
+512 KEIPTDKLP

-527 LIDVSGSMDEANKL
+527 LIDVSGSMNEPNKL

-564 VYAGSAGMVLAPTSA
+564 VYAGSAGMVLPPTSA

-588 LDQLQ
+588 LDKLQ

-598 AGGEGIE
+598 AGGQGIE
-605 LAYKLAQENFIKNGN
+605 LSYKLAQENFIKNGN

-760 IPNDVN
+760 IPADVN

-776 KYTKNTSDENFNDE
+776 KYTKNTNDENFNNE

-798 KKPDGDTSSEIIQV
+798 KKPDGDQSSEIVQV

-817 QSFSSSTDD
+817 QSFSSSSDD

-844 LITNKDLKEVE
+844 LIKNKDLKDIES
-855 KLAKKGRGKDEDG
+855 LAKKGRGKDDEG

-880 QSTLK
+880 KSTQK
-885 K
+885 

>member
-13 EASQSLEEPATFPG
+13 EASHSLEEPATFPG
-27 FDKVWATIEE
+27 FDKVWAKVEE

-66 AFYFINKNDVS
+66 AFYFISINNVS
-77 EITKPAIAQSKALP
+77 EINKPAIAQNTVSLKL
-91 KINSNVQTIDST
+91 NSDVQAVDST
-103 VKSNLEKEIHA
+103 VKSNIEKEIYS
-114 QKDIRKPE
+114 QKESHKPE
-122 VLAYESVFPVPTT
+122 VLVYESFVPEPKI
-135 SPIYHNEMPVQSS
+135 SPIYNNEMPSQNSNITHG
-148 NVVKGDVAYM
+148 NVVYM
-158 EPDGDGILDKDDV
+158 EPDGDGILDYDDKE
-171 IERVELRNKN
+171 I
-181 NNTLPNIS
+181 NI
-189 IPEGFLSNTT
+189 
-199 STLSGRVMGVEIA
+199 
-212 QRKEKALEEV
+212 EEV
-222 VVLGNN
+222 VVTGYRAEKKQSYTSNATSITSTEILNNQKSSSQGYVNSLPIIAMGNN
-228 KNQTFPKSYS
+228 
-238 STTVNVQR
+238 
-246 VENRA
+246 
-251 NQGFLNSLEGN
+251 NSIQYQN
-262 SPGLAINSNSGAPGS
+262 SAP
-277 GRINYNNIKNEFK
+277 NYNIKNEFK
-290 QSNNIS
+290 QNNNIS
-296 QALIGTVSGLQIA
+296 QTLIGTVSGLQIM
-309 PNPGTPSSSNKIMIR
+309 PNLGIPGSSKPILIR
-324 GIASLNNSSNPL
+324 GMSTLNASSNPL
-336 YVINGKVSESK
+336 YVINGKISDSK
-347 ALSSLNPNTIES
+347 AFSTLNPNTIES
-359 ISVLKDTSATAI
+359 VSVLKDASATAI
-371 YGNRGSNGVIVIKTK
+371 YGNRASNGVIVIKTK

-406 NVSKQIQKQ
+406 NISKQIQQ
-415 NAEEYDAFV
+415 RNSEEYDAFV
-424 ENPFELTK
+424 ENPFALTK

-474 FKYNYPQPKNNE
+474 FKYDYPQPKNNQ

-493 YNDSPWNA
+493 YNDSPWN
-501 KHKLLKIGLQG
+501 KQHKLLKIGLQG
-512 KEIPANKLP
+512 KEIPTDKLP

-527 LIDVSGSMDEANKL
+527 LIDVSGSMNEPNKL

-564 VYAGSAGMVLAPTSA
+564 VYAGSAGMVLPPTSA

-588 LDQLQ
+588 LDKLQ

-598 AGGEGIE
+598 AGGQGIE

-760 IPNDVN
+760 IPADVN

-776 KYTKNTSDENFNDE
+776 KYTKNTNDENFNNE

-798 KKPDGDTSSEIIQV
+798 KKPDGDQSSEIVQV

-817 QSFSSSTDD
+817 QSFSSSSDD

-844 LITNKDLKEVE
+844 LIKNKDLKDIES
-855 KLAKKGRGKDEDG
+855 LAKKGRGKDEDG

-880 QSTLK
+880 ESTQK
-885 K
+885 